1 MASLLAFF
9 HVSTQA
15 ELLWVVFGFL
25 AQLLF
30 TGRFLIQWLASEKAR
45 QSVVPVAF
53 WYFSMLGGVML
64 LAYAVHRSDPVFI
77 LGQALGVFIYAR
89 NLWLIHREWLAS
101 NVRFTALT
109 GKSQSAGWFLPA
121 LLLVVVITLLRWL
134 VLAFNRTDLFVDETQ
149 YWLWGQNFELGY
161 YSKPPMIAWIIGTVT
176 GLVGSDTPFWVRMPG
191 AALHGITAL
200 ILGALANRLHGPRT
214 ALWVVAAYL
223 TLPAVGFGSIMFTT
237 DTVMAPFFAAALLFH
252 RRLLDN
258 GRIGDAL
265 LTGLMAGLACLSK
278 YAGVYFLIGVAIAAL
293 WRRDMRLSWLNA
305 AAMLGA
311 AIVTLA
317 PNLVWVVLNG
327 SVTFSHT
334 ADNIGWVRKS
344 SMFEGLN
351 LLGALEFVAAQF
363 AVMGPLLFA
372 VLIATLARRRDGLM
386 AFTLPVLV
394 IVIVQAI
401 MNEALANWA
410 ASAYLAGTII
420 AVAALETRPKLR
432 QAAIGTNAALCIALG
447 LIAVLPIPGPDGQP
461 LLRRFMGR
469 EAFSLQV
476 IDEARRKGALA
487 VVAENRSILAD
498 LFYTGRDTGLH
509 FYSVPPTG
517 RSMNHYQMQYAL
529 PADTAGPVLWVTS
542 GTVPPCAGEGRTL
555 DTDGGAYAR
564 RIIKAYRTD
573 AACVVTR

>member
-1 MASLLAFF
+1 MASLLALF

-45 QSVVPVAF
+45 QSVMPVAF
-53 WYFSMLGGVML
+53 WYFSMIGGVML

-89 NLWLIHREWLAS
+89 NLWLIHREWLAK
-101 NVRFTALT
+101 NLRFTTLT
-109 GKSQSAGWFLPA
+109 GKVPTADWVLPA
-121 LLLVVVITLLRWL
+121 LLLVTAVTLLRWL

-176 GLVGSDTPFWVRMPG
+176 DLVGSDAPFWVRMPG

-200 ILGALANRLHGPRT
+200 ILAALANRLHGPRA
-214 ALWVVAAYL
+214 ALWVTAAYL

-293 WRRDMRLSWLNA
+293 WRKDMRFSWLNA

-311 AIVTLA
+311 AIATLA
-317 PNLVWVVLNG
+317 PNLVWVILHG
-327 SVTFSHT
+327 SVTFAHT

-344 SMFEGLN
+344 SIFEDLS
-351 LLGALEFVAAQF
+351 LLGALEFIAAQF

-372 VLIATLARRRDGLM
+372 ILIATLARRRDGLA

-394 IVIVQAI
+394 IVLVQAL
-401 MNEALANWA
+401 MDRALANWA

-420 AVAALETRPKLR
+420 AVAALETRPRLR
-432 QAAIGTNAALCIALG
+432 LAAIGINAALCVALG
-447 LIAVLPIPGPDGQP
+447 LIAVLPVPGPDGQP

-476 IDEARRKGALA
+476 IEEARRAGNMS
-487 VVAENRSILAD
+487 VVADNRSILAD
-498 LFYTGRDTGLH
+498 LFYTGRDSGLN
-509 FYSVPPTG
+509 FYAVPPKG

-529 PADTAGPVLWVTS
+529 PADAAGPVLWITS
-542 GTVPPCAGEGRTL
+542 GTVPACAGEGLAL
-555 DTDGGAYAR
+555 DTNGGAYAR
-564 RIIKAYRTD
+564 RAIKAYRTN
-573 AACVVTR
+573 AACIAAR